1 MLRRATTGVKVR
13 SDSGSRRASA
23 TMRVSPATERAG
35 SRGRAGVGV
44 AMAEVWYQRTCRQCG
59 GAWLVPASIAEERPN
74 IQSIT
79 SQVIGQATSTYDQQ
93 LAMRAHYQQLA
104 AAAKCPQCGATSF
117 TQARYDGPPPAP
129 APADPATTS
138 APAAAPASA
147 PSAIPAPPPPATSQT
162 RTYVLNQNLFSV
174 TGDAW
179 IDDGQGNRAFAV
191 DGSLLSLRG
200 THVLKDL
207 SGTPLYEISK
217 PLTPHLHDTISIS
230 RGGQAVAT
238 VQKALFN
245 MTGDRFK
252 VELAGGQTLAVR
264 GDWMNRE
271 FQVVDQAGQQIMSA
285 SRAWFTVHDA
295 YGIQVAPGV
304 EAPLCLA
311 IAIALE
317 RVETGEHGSSP
328 LKDLLGDFNPF

>member
-1 MLRRATTGVKVR
+1 
-13 SDSGSRRASA
+13 
-23 TMRVSPATERAG
+23 
-35 SRGRAGVGV
+35 
-44 AMAEVWYQRTCRQCG
+44 MAEVWYQRTCRQCG
-59 GAWLVPASIAEERPN
+59 RAWLVPASIAEERPN

-79 SQVIGQATSTYDQQ
+79 NQVIGQVTSTYDQQ

-117 TQARYDGPPPAP
+117 AQARYDGPPPAP
-129 APADPATTS
+129 ATAGPDAATP
-138 APAAAPASA
+138 PAAAPASA
-147 PSAIPAPPPPATSQT
+147 PPGSVPPAIPAPPPTAISQT
-162 RTYVLNQNLFSV
+162 QTYVLNQNLFSV

-230 RGGQAVAT
+230 RGGQTVAT

-252 VELAGGQTLAVR
+252 VEFAGGQALAVR

-271 FQVVDQAGQQIMSA
+271 FQVVDQAGQQIMAA
-285 SRAWFTVHDA
+285 SRAWFTFHDA

-317 RVETGEHGSSP
+317 RVETGERGSSP
-328 LKDLLGDFNPF
+328 LQDLLGDFNPF

>member
-1 MLRRATTGVKVR
+1 
-13 SDSGSRRASA
+13 
-23 TMRVSPATERAG
+23 
-35 SRGRAGVGV
+35 
-44 AMAEVWYQRTCRQCG
+44 MAEVWYQRTCRQCG

-104 AAAKCPQCGATSF
+104 SAAKCPHCGATSF
-117 TQARYDGPPPAP
+117 TQARYDGPPPAAAPIEP
-129 APADPATTS
+129 AAS
-138 APAAAPASA
+138 AAAAAP
-147 PSAIPAPPPPATSQT
+147 PIPAPPPPATNQT
-162 RTYVLNQNLFSV
+162 QTFVLNQNLFSV

-207 SGTPLYEISK
+207 NGTPLYEISK

-230 RGGQAVAT
+230 RGGQSVAT
-238 VQKALFN
+238 VQKALIN
-245 MTGDRFK
+245 MTGDKFK
-252 VELAGGQTLAVR
+252 VQFAGGQALAVR

-271 FQVVDQAGQQIMSA
+271 FQVVDQTGQQVMSA
-285 SRAWFTVHDA
+285 SRAWFTFHDA

-317 RVETGEHGSSP
+317 RVETGERGSSP

>member
-1 MLRRATTGVKVR
+1 
-13 SDSGSRRASA
+13 
-23 TMRVSPATERAG
+23 
-35 SRGRAGVGV
+35 
-44 AMAEVWYQRTCRQCG
+44 MAEVWYQRTCRQCG
-59 GAWLVPASIAEERPN
+59 RAWLVPASIAEERPN

-79 SQVIGQATSTYDQQ
+79 NQVIGQVTSTYDQQ

-117 TQARYDGPPPAP
+117 AQARYDGPPPAP
-129 APADPATTS
+129 ATAGPDAATP
-138 APAAAPASA
+138 PAAAPASA
-147 PSAIPAPPPPATSQT
+147 PPGSVPPAIPAPPSAAIPAPPPPATSQSQT
-162 RTYVLNQNLFSV
+162 FVLNQNLFSV

-230 RGGQAVAT
+230 RGGQTVAT

-252 VELAGGQTLAVR
+252 VEFAGGQALAVR

-271 FQVVDQAGQQIMSA
+271 FQVVDQAGQQIMAA
-285 SRAWFTVHDA
+285 SRAWFTFHDA

-317 RVETGEHGSSP
+317 RVETGERGSSP
-328 LKDLLGDFNPF
+328 LQDLLGDFNPF

>member
-1 MLRRATTGVKVR
+1 
-13 SDSGSRRASA
+13 
-23 TMRVSPATERAG
+23 MRVSPAAERAG
-35 SRGRAGVGV
+35 EHAVEPVPGV
-44 AMAEVWYQRTCRQCG
+44 AMAEVWYQRNCRQCG

-79 SQVIGQATSTYDQQ
+79 SQVIGQVTSTYDQQ

-104 AAAKCPQCGATSF
+104 SAAKCPHCGATSF

-129 APADPATTS
+129 APADPAGPAAS
-138 APAAAPASA
+138 VAAAPPASA
-147 PSAIPAPPPPATSQT
+147 RSAIPAPPSPAIPAPPPPPTGQIQT
-162 RTYVLNQNLFSV
+162 FVLNQNLFSL

-191 DGSLLSLRG
+191 DGSLLTLRG

-207 SGTPLYEISK
+207 DGTPLYEISK

-230 RGGQAVAT
+230 RGSQSVAT
-238 VQKALFN
+238 VQKALVN

-252 VELAGGQTLAVR
+252 IQFVGGQALAVR

-271 FQVVDQAGQQIMSA
+271 FQVVDQTGQQVMSA
-285 SRAWFTVHDA
+285 SRAWFTFHDA
-295 YGIQVAPGV
+295 YGIQVAPGFD
-304 EAPLCLA
+304 APLGLA

-317 RVETGEHGSSP
+317 RVETGERGSSP

>member
-1 MLRRATTGVKVR
+1 
-13 SDSGSRRASA
+13 
-23 TMRVSPATERAG
+23 
-35 SRGRAGVGV
+35 
-44 AMAEVWYQRTCRQCG
+44 MAEVWYQRTCRQCG
-59 GAWLVPASIAEERPN
+59 RAWLVPASIAEERPN

-79 SQVIGQATSTYDQQ
+79 SQVIGQVTSTYDQQ

-129 APADPATTS
+129 ATAGADA
-138 APAAAPASA
+138 AAAPAAPPTSA
-147 PSAIPAPPPPATSQT
+147 PSTTPAPPASAPPPAAPQVPPPTAIPAPPPAAIGQT

-230 RGGQAVAT
+230 RGGQTVAT

-252 VELAGGQTLAVR
+252 VEFAGGQALAVR

-271 FQVVDQAGQQIMSA
+271 FQVVDQAGQQIMAA
-285 SRAWFTVHDA
+285 SRAWFTFHDA

-317 RVETGEHGSSP
+317 RVETGERGSSP
-328 LKDLLGDFNPF
+328 LQDLLGDFNPF